1 MATFEKRA
9 SGWRAQINVKGARAS
24 KVFPTKAQAAAWAA
38 QKETEI
44 RLQLETGI
52 VRGRTLRDAC
62 SRYEKEVSPHKRG
75 HAWEIKRMN
84 FMCDYLLDGKP
95 LGAREL
101 VQLTPDVLGRFRARN
116 QLAIK
121 IKQRLC

>member
-1 MATFEKRA
+1 MASFKKLA
-9 SGWRAQINVKGARAS
+9 SGWRALVYVAGQRPT
-24 KVFPTKAQAAAWAA
+24 KVFPTKAQAVAWAA

-75 HAWEIKRMN
+75 HALEIKRMN

-101 VQLTPDVLGRFRARN
+101 VQLTPEVLGQFRARN

-121 IKQRLC
+121 IQQQLC